1 MRNVRRRQV
10 DQKNKRSQLVF
21 LTFGILLSIYFTVTL
36 IIGDNGLMRY
46 LELKSIKDRLF
57 TENVAIEK
65 QNDDIK
71 SEIKIIENEPDM
83 IEELAREYGL
93 TREDELIFKFE
104 EKE

>member
-21 LTFGILLSIYFTVTL
+21 FTFGILLSIYFTVTL

-46 LELKSIKDRLF
+46 LELKSTWNRLF

-93 TREDELIFKFE
+93 TREDELIFKFKD
-104 EKE
+104 KE